1 MLPVVNCVR
10 VIWIGYDKHFHL
22 GLGGAGLKAFSITDI
37 GERRKIN
44 QDYVFCEE
52 NAIGNLP
59 NLFIVA
65 DGMGGHNAGDYASR
79 FCVEY
84 FTQRIRESEQTSP
97 VALIEKAIMETN
109 EALRSKA
116 LEQSDF
122 EGMGTT
128 FVVAT
133 IYGNEMFVA
142 NIGDSRLYVI
152 GKEIRQ
158 ITEDHSLVEAMVKTG
173 ELNREEARVHPSKN
187 IITRALGANATAQPD
202 FFEVNLEEGDIVL
215 MCSDGLTN
223 MLEDETI
230 ERIVKEHADDP
241 AAAAEILVKSAN
253 LNGGKDNIAVVIIK
267 V

>member
-1 MLPVVNCVR
+1 ME
-10 VIWIGYDKHFHL
+10 K
-22 GLGGAGLKAFSITDI
+22 GGAGLKAFSITDV

-44 QDYVFCEE
+44 QDYVFCEQTSV
-52 NAIGNLP
+52 GNLP

-84 FTQRIRESEQTSP
+84 FTGKVRESNLSSP
-97 VALIEKAIMETN
+97 IAMIETAIKETN
-109 EALRSKA
+109 DILLSKA
-116 LEQSDF
+116 NEQI
-122 EGMGTT
+122 ELNGMGTT

-133 IYGNEMFVA
+133 IFDKEMYVA

-152 GKEIRQ
+152 GKEMKQ

-173 ELNREEARVHPSKN
+173 ELDREAARVHPNKN
-187 IITRALGANATAQPD
+187 IITRALGASVPAQPD
-202 FFEVNLEEGDIVL
+202 FFEVNLEDGDTVL

-223 MLEDETI
+223 MLEDASIEKIIREHSGNPQLIAET
-230 ERIVKEHADDP
+230 
-241 AAAAEILVKSAN
+241 LVKSAN
-253 LNGGKDNIAVVIIK
+253 LNGGKDNIAVVIIQ

>member
-1 MLPVVNCVR
+1 M
-10 VIWIGYDKHFHL
+10 
-22 GLGGAGLKAFSITDI
+22 KAYSITDI
-37 GERRKIN
+37 GERRRIN

-79 FCVEY
+79 FCVEF
-84 FTQRIRESEQTSP
+84 FTNKIKESNLSSP
-97 VALIEKAIMETN
+97 ITMIDKAVKETN
-109 EALRSKA
+109 DILRIKA
-116 LEQSDF
+116 QEQVEL

-133 IYGNEMFVA
+133 IFDKEMYVA

-152 GKEIRQ
+152 GKEMKQ
-158 ITEDHSLVEAMVKTG
+158 ITEDHSLVEAMIKTG
-173 ELNREEARVHPSKN
+173 EIDREEARVHPNKN
-187 IITRALGANATAQPD
+187 IITRALGANTTVEPD
-202 FFEVNLEEGDIVL
+202 FFEVYLEDGDTVL

-223 MLEDETI
+223 MLDDEAI
-230 ERIVKEHADDP
+230 ENIIREYSDDLEM
-241 AAAAEILVKSAN
+241 AAEILVKSAN
-253 LNGGKDNIAVVIIK
+253 QNGGKDNIAIIIIK

>member
-1 MLPVVNCVR
+1 M
-10 VIWIGYDKHFHL
+10 
-22 GLGGAGLKAFSITDI
+22 KAYSITDI
-37 GERRKIN
+37 GERRRIN

-79 FCVEY
+79 FCVEF
-84 FTQRIRESEQTSP
+84 FTQRIKESSHTSP
-97 VALIEKAIMETN
+97 ITMIDAALSDTN
-109 EALRSKA
+109 EALRIEA
-116 LEQSDF
+116 AQQSDL

-133 IYGNEMFVA
+133 IFGNEMFVA

-152 GKEIRQ
+152 GNEIKQ

-173 ELNREEARVHPSKN
+173 ELDRDEARQHPNKN
-187 IITRALGANATAQPD
+187 IITRALGANVTAQPD

-230 ERIVKEHADDP
+230 ERIVKEHTDDP
-241 AAAAEILVKSAN
+241 AMAAETLVKCAN
-253 LNGGKDNIAVVIIK
+253 QNGGKDNIAVVIIK

>member
-1 MLPVVNCVR
+1 M
-10 VIWIGYDKHFHL
+10 
-22 GLGGAGLKAFSITDI
+22 KAFSITDI

-84 FTQRIRESEQTSP
+84 FTQRIRESNHTSP
-97 VALIEKAIMETN
+97 IAMIETAISETN
-109 EALRSKA
+109 EILRSKA
-116 LEQSDF
+116 QEQSEL

-133 IYGNEMFVA
+133 IFGNEMFVA

-152 GKEIRQ
+152 GNEIKQ

-173 ELNREEARVHPSKN
+173 ELGREEARVHPNKN
-187 IITRALGANATAQPD
+187 IITRALGANVTAQPD

-230 ERIVKEHADDP
+230 KRIVKENSDNP
-241 AAAAEILVKSAN
+241 EAAAETLVKCAN
-253 LNGGKDNIAVVIIK
+253 QNGGKDNIAVVIIK

>member
-1 MLPVVNCVR
+1 M
-10 VIWIGYDKHFHL
+10 
-22 GLGGAGLKAFSITDI
+22 KAFSITDI
-37 GERRKIN
+37 GERRRIN
-44 QDYVFCEE
+44 QDYVFCSQ
-52 NAIGNLP
+52 NTIGKLP

-79 FCVEY
+79 FCVE
-84 FTQRIRESEQTSP
+84 FFKHKIEESDLISP
-97 VALIEKAIMETN
+97 IALIEAAITETN
-109 EALRSKA
+109 DILISKA
-116 LEQSDF
+116 QEQTEL

-133 IYGNEMFVA
+133 IFDLVMYVA

-152 GKEIRQ
+152 GKEMKQ

-173 ELNREEARVHPSKN
+173 ELDRNEARVHPNKN
-187 IITRALGANATAQPD
+187 IITRALGANTYVEPD
-202 FFEVNLEEGDIVL
+202 FFEVNLEEGDTVL

-230 ERIVKEHADDP
+230 ERIIRENDNLET
-241 AAAAEILVKSAN
+241 AAETLVKCAN
-253 LNGGKDNIAVVIIK
+253 QNGGKDNIAINIIK

>member
-1 MLPVVNCVR
+1 M
-10 VIWIGYDKHFHL
+10 IAY
-22 GLGGAGLKAFSITDI
+22 SITDI

-44 QDYVFCEE
+44 QDYVYCSS
-52 NAIGNLP
+52 NQIGSLP

-84 FTQRIRESEQTSP
+84 FTERIRESNQTSP
-97 VALIEKAIMETN
+97 ISAIETALKETN
-109 EALRSKA
+109 EALLKKA
-116 LEQSDF
+116 QEQIEY

-133 IYGNEMFVA
+133 ISDKKMYVA

-152 GKEIRQ
+152 GKEMRQ

-173 ELNREEARVHPSKN
+173 KLDRKEAKQHPNKN
-187 IITRALGANATAQPD
+187 IITKALGASTEVEPD
-202 FFEVNLEEGDIVL
+202 FFEVDLEEGDTVL

-223 MLEDETI
+223 MLDDED
-230 ERIVKEHADDP
+230 IVEIIRAHEDP
-241 AAAAEILVKSAN
+241 QAAADALVKSAN
-253 LNGGKDNIAVVIIK
+253 KNGGIDNISIILVK
-267 V
+267 M